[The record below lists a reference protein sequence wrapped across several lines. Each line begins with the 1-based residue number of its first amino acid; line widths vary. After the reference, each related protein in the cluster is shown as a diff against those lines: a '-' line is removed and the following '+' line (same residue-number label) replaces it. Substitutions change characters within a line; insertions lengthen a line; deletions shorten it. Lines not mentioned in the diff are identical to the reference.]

1 MSADPQ
7 TLASQ
12 SACYI
17 CAGTSLTEGM
27 ILALLAQ
34 IVGGGIG
41 PDTGNARITEDG
53 QPRITEDGNI
63 RITQ

>member
-34 IVGGGIG
+34 IVSSGGGG
-41 PDTGNARITEDG
+41 TGGHILTEGGDNLSAENGNLLITE
-53 QPRITEDGNI
+53 T
-63 RITQ
+63 

>member
-1 MSADPQ
+1 MSADAQ

-17 CAGTSLTEGM
+17 CAGTSLAEGM

-34 IVGGGIG
+34 IAAGGGG
-41 PDTGNARITEDG
+41 GGGNNRITEDG
-53 QPRITEDGNI
+53 QRRITEDGNP
-63 RITQ
+63 RIIE